1 MVTLKEI
8 KDNMSSKI
16 IIPKEFDDFYEWT
29 TNQIEKHGEYFISG
43 CFEWRS
49 DNYDAIKQWFNFDCT
64 ERFGVFGAGLTGN
77 LYAFKKLIRCRSQA
91 ARETAYGVLGAKL
104 KCSFCQPSVLP

>member
-29 TNQIEKHGEYFISG
+29 TKQI
-43 CFEWRS
+43 
-49 DNYDAIKQWFNFDCT
+49 
-64 ERFGVFGAGLTGN
+64 
-77 LYAFKKLIRCRSQA
+77 
-91 ARETAYGVLGAKL
+91 
-104 KCSFCQPSVLP
+104 

>member
-29 TNQIEKHGEYFISG
+29 TKQIEKQGEDFISG
-43 CFEWRS
+43 CFKRRS
-49 DNYDAIKQWFNFDCT
+49 DNYDAIKHWFNQT
-64 ERFGVFGAGLTGN
+64 PQ
-77 LYAFKKLIRCRSQA
+77 KLP
-91 ARETAYGVLGAKL
+91 L
-104 KCSFCQPSVLP
+104 LPQTHPFFLSNKYHP